1 MSNVVV
7 VIIAPRRRLFCL
19 LPLLLLLFRVFVA
32 GGCFVVARTT
42 PSSSSSSSFDII
54 GRRRRKSF
62 AWTTCQNGTDVSIL
76 SAKLTPDPVR
86 PGGAATF
93 VLRGALLSDY
103 LHSEEVI
110 DVDIRYQ
117 SVPVYR
123 DVLKLCE
130 TVRPDDDGE
139 ITGCPIR
146 KKSNGTTYVTMEY
159 DAMVPELAPSG
170 EFDAKFVAKRS
181 QDDEEDVGDVFC
193 VEATLQVK
201 GPFQRGLD
209 AREEESDDDDDDNN
223 NNNWVEE
230 ENERGIIKVS

>member
-1 MSNVVV
+1 M
-7 VIIAPRRRLFCL
+7 
-19 LPLLLLLFRVFVA
+19 
-32 GGCFVVARTT
+32 
-42 PSSSSSSSFDII
+42 
-54 GRRRRKSF
+54 
-62 AWTTCQNGTDVSIL
+62 
-76 SAKLTPDPVR
+76 
-86 PGGAATF
+86 
-93 VLRGALLSDY
+93 
-103 LHSEEVI
+103 
-110 DVDIRYQ
+110 
-117 SVPVYR
+117 YR

-159 DAMVPELAPSG
+159 DAIVPELAPSG

-209 AREEESDDDDDDNN
+209 AREEESDDDDDNN